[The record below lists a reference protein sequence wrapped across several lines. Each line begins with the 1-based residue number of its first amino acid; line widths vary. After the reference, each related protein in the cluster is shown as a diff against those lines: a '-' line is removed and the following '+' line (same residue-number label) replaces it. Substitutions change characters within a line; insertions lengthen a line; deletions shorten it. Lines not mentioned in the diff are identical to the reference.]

1 MTSKSFPESRICLGI
16 FILSVGL
23 NLAVSAV
30 GFRNSLQE
38 MHEFRQLQTALTTRS
53 IQESGFHLAY
63 PTPLFGPPWSAPMEF
78 PVYQLVVIRLAALTG
93 LPLEPAGRLVALA
106 FLYLAL
112 PACFSLAG
120 MLGLPGPR
128 RWLLPSLILLSPVYI
143 YYSRSFMIESTAL
156 CASVWFLLAYI
167 RALVPRA
174 HRWLAAAILFG
185 LIAALA
191 KVTTFILF
199 LVAAAVYT
207 GWLLWRQARGSPGW
221 ASPTRTA
228 LRALAATVPAVVTG
242 IAWVRYS
249 DAVKLS
255 NPLSAFLVSDAM
267 STFTFGTL
275 AQRLTPVFW
284 ERITYHSCFAVA
296 SPFNLTL
303 IALFALIL
311 GTASRW
317 RALLLI
323 LGFAAGPLIFANLY
337 FVHDYYFYA
346 CGTFLLGA
354 LVLAWSQLLDL
365 PTFSPAAKWSVIG
378 LSLGLQFFTYL
389 ENYFPMQRRPQDQ
402 PPEIA
407 TLVAA
412 ATKPEDVV
420 LIFGEDWNAMTS
432 YYAHRRTVMV
442 PDGKLRDA
450 EVVNAVLDRFAP
462 GQVTA
467 LVVTREMRNYPSYF
481 VPFIQRLHLH
491 PTAVLVS
498 PYTVVYLAETRL
510 DLARVRLETLS
521 SKEFQFIVTDGPG
534 TTIPRVRYSVA
545 QLADAEVV
553 AMMTP
558 TPAVIFHPF
567 TPTAHFMD
575 GKAVFNAHAPTDVVF
590 ELTAGATEATAEFG
604 ILPAAYEGKNTTEG
618 VEFRVELITLDGKR
632 RTLHSTYLSPSHRP
646 ADRGDKTLRVPL
658 PAGARGQVWFRTLPG
673 PTGSIACAWAYWSR
687 IDLK

>member
-1 MTSKSFPESRICLGI
+1 MTSKPFTESRICIGI
-16 FILSVGL
+16 FILCVGL

-38 MHEFRQLQTALTTRS
+38 IHEFRQLQTALTTRS
-53 IQESGFHLAY
+53 IQESGFRLAY

-78 PVYQLVVIRLAALTG
+78 PVYQLVVVRLAALTG
-93 LPLEPAGRLVALA
+93 MPLEPAGRLVALA

-120 MLGLPGPR
+120 ILGLPRAR
-128 RWLLPSLILLSPVYI
+128 RWLWLGLILLSPVYI

-156 CASVWFLLAYI
+156 CASAWFLLAYV
-167 RALVPRA
+167 RALTPRA
-174 HRWLAAAILFG
+174 HRWLAAAIVFG

-191 KVTTFILF
+191 KITTLILF
-199 LVAAAVYT
+199 LVVAAAYT
-207 GWLLWRQARGSPGW
+207 VWLLWQQARLSPGW
-221 ASPTRTA
+221 AAPARTA
-228 LRALAATVPAVVTG
+228 LRALTATVPAVVTG
-242 IAWVRYS
+242 FAWVHYS
-249 DAVKLS
+249 DAVKVS
-255 NPLSAFLVSDAM
+255 NPLSRFLASEPM
-267 STFTFGTL
+267 TTFNFGTL
-275 AQRLTPVFW
+275 AQRLTPAFW
-284 ERITYHSCFAVA
+284 ERILYHTCLAVA

-323 LGFAAGPLIFANLY
+323 LGFASGPLIFANLY

-346 CGTFLLGA
+346 CGVFLLGA
-354 LVLAWSQLLDL
+354 LVLAWNQLLDL
-365 PTFSPAAKWSVIG
+365 PAFSPAAKWSVIG

-389 ENYFPMQRRPQDQ
+389 ENYFPTQRRPQDQ

-412 ATKPEDVV
+412 ATQPADVV
-420 LIFGEDWNAMTS
+420 LIFGEDWNSKTS
-432 YYAHRRTVMV
+432 YYAHRRAVMV
-442 PDGKLRDA
+442 PDGKLNDA
-450 EVVNAVLDRFAP
+450 ATVNAVLDRFAP

-467 LVVTREMRNYPSYF
+467 LVVTREMRNFPSYF
-481 VPFIQRLHLH
+481 APFIQRLHLH

-498 PYTVVYLAETRL
+498 PYTLVYVAEARL
-510 DLARVRLETLS
+510 DLARARLETLV
-521 SKEFQFIVTDGPG
+521 SKEFQFTITDGPG
-534 TTIPRVRYSVA
+534 TAIPRVRYPVA
-545 QLADAEVV
+545 QLADPQVV

-558 TPAVIFHPF
+558 APTVIFHPF
-567 TPTAHFMD
+567 TPSAHYLD
-575 GKAVFNAHAPTDVVF
+575 GKSVFNAHAPTDLVF
-590 ELTAGATEATAEFG
+590 EFPAGATEASAVFG
-604 ILPAAYEGKNTTEG
+604 ILPAAYEGKNATEG
-618 VEFRVELITLDGKR
+618 VEFRVELITLDGTR

-646 ADRGDKTLRVPL
+646 EDRGNRTLRVPL
-658 PAGARGQVWFRTLPG
+658 PAGTRGQIWFRTLPG